1 MKNIIHS
8 VLPLAE
14 KWAPSQVEQLR
25 EVRKQLETE
34 TLKVTVLGDFKAGK
48 STLLNHL
55 FLQQALLP
63 TDVAES
69 TAVPTVLCDGNP
81 CMQLWK
87 RDAYGAEYLVESV
100 TDISAENL
108 ASYITA
114 DTDEQ
119 RLELSRRYSK
129 VVLSQPGIL
138 PAGLN
143 LVDTPGMNSTNVG
156 IMISSMWEA
165 HDADV
170 VLYVVRAREL
180 SQRETELI
188 TEISGSQHNKVPF
201 FVVLTSDGTQADGQL
216 NQICDEIKAELS
228 MRQIPCDCGV
238 FHFPDRCSCVEASVV
253 NMAKNLYK
261 LFVSGE
267 AQMIETTS
275 GESYI
280 DESPGSDIGSL
291 THENSRL
298 KSRMLEFFSNNVG
311 KGRRAKIIRNLL
323 PILDEIRNAIRCRLA
338 LGDADAEKVKQAEVQ
353 LEYKK
358 SEYERTISNL
368 LGDVNVVQMK
378 FIQLAAQGIDR
389 ARDQL
394 KKELESKKS
403 ADEIFAET
411 KLWKYKIPRNINW
424 EIEAASIELEKD
436 LQILHSK
443 YSVSIEQQM
452 SHTDGYEVSYDAGI
466 VDRIP
471 AWMVT
476 LIDYLAFD
484 FFSPLPFIADMGVR
498 YLISKIPFLDKL
510 TPTRIGAN
518 IARDIACK
526 ELDKIAVDVHNSVHT
541 SMDSRFALLNA
552 KLTAD
557 LDKLSPFAGEEDAIA
572 AAKRSV
578 FSQSARMELIS
589 AADRLGEWT
598 QQLLH
603 S

>member
-1 MKNIIHS
+1 MKNIINS

-14 KWAPSQVEQLR
+14 KWAPSQVEQLSA
-25 EVRKQLETE
+25 VRKQQETE

-55 FLQQALLP
+55 FLQNALLP

-69 TAVPTVLCDGNP
+69 TAVPTVLCDGNH

-100 TDISAENL
+100 TDVSAEKL

-114 DTDEQ
+114 GTEEQ

-180 SQRETELI
+180 SQREAELI
-188 TEISGSQHNKVPF
+188 AEISGSQHNKVPF

-216 NQICDEIKAELS
+216 NQICDAIKAELS

-238 FHFPDRCSCVEASVV
+238 FHFPDRGIVVEASVV
-253 NMAKNLYK
+253 NIAKNLYK
-261 LFVSGE
+261 LVVSGE

-275 GESYI
+275 GESFIY
-280 DESPGSDIGSL
+280 ESSSSDMGSL
-291 THENSRL
+291 THENSEL
-298 KSRMLEFFSNNVG
+298 KSRMLEFFSKNVG
-311 KGRRAKIIRNLL
+311 NGRRAKIVRNLL

-338 LGDADAEKVKQAEVQ
+338 LGDADAEKVKQAEAQ

-358 SEYERTISNL
+358 TEYERTISNL
-368 LGDVNVVQMK
+368 LGDVCAAQMK

-394 KKELESKKS
+394 KKELEAKKS
-403 ADEIFAET
+403 ADEILAET
-411 KLWKYKIPRNINW
+411 KLWKYKIPRVINR

-436 LQILHSK
+436 LQILRTK
-443 YSVSIEQQM
+443 YAVSVEKQM
-452 SHTDGYEVSYDAGI
+452 AHTDGYNVSYDPGI
-466 VDRIP
+466 VDSIP
-471 AWMVT
+471 AWMLT

-510 TPTRIGAN
+510 TPTTLAAN
-518 IARDIACK
+518 IVRDIVCK
-526 ELDKIAVDVHNSVHT
+526 ELDKMAVEVHNSVR
-541 SMDSRFALLNA
+541 SGMDARFAMLNA
-552 KLTAD
+552 KLTTN
-557 LDKLSPFAGEEDAIA
+557 LEKSSPFAGEEDAIA
-572 AAKRSV
+572 DAKRSV
-578 FSQSARMELIS
+578 LSQSARMELSS
-589 AADRLGEWT
+589 AAERLGLWT

-603 S
+603 L